1 MVGKGDCRV
10 LKRFP
15 FWCHRAPTVVQVTR
29 PRSRARWVRQARR
42 RDPSMSFHP
51 PESASVEGTALP
63 GDHQVRAG
71 LRTGAIGL
79 VSVLFMAVA
88 NAAPITA
95 MSFNVPI
102 AIGFGNGIGAP
113 AGFLF
118 ATIVLTLFA
127 IGYVAMA
134 RHITTAGAFY
144 GFISHGLG
152 QVWGMASG
160 LLATFAYVIFEGS
173 LIGGCAY
180 FANDTVNTIAGV
192 NIPWLVFAIGAILII
207 GALCHF
213 HISLTAAILGVTL
226 VSEVLVLFALA
237 FSVIVKGGGPN
248 GFMLNQ
254 TVLLNNAFES
264 LPGGAFGTAAAA
276 GSMAIGLF
284 FAFWSWVGFETTA
297 VYGEESRNP
306 KKIIP
311 RATLIAVIG
320 LGLFYT
326 FISAMVVAG
335 NGAKTSV
342 ETSISASPLN
352 LFFGLVQANLG
363 NFLLDVYKI
372 LLVIGSFACALAF
385 HNAAS
390 RYLYALGREIP
401 SKAARS
407 TVGATHPKHGSPYIA
422 SAVQA
427 GITLVIVLL
436 FAGFTAVQVPDAN
449 GVPVDTPSLVPYT
462 NIYGLLALIGTA
474 AILLVQAICSA
485 AVIWYFWVRKTH
497 PGNVITTLIAPLIG
511 GVAML
516 YVVWLL
522 WDNRAFAAGYAANS
536 LVFKAGPYIILA
548 VFVLGLAYAVWM
560 RFAKPEAYAEIGR
573 TVIDDA
579 HERIDPAAAS
589 RSRRSRS
596 VDYETRRP
604 RRSQAPVRRPQRALG
619 PRARVAAAFA
629 VILHQAV
636 AELRSAMA
644 EGLTFQSGLAFQP
657 H

>member
-1 MVGKGDCRV
+1 MATESEAESSAATTA
-10 LKRFP
+10 
-15 FWCHRAPTVVQVTR
+15 AP
-29 PRSRARWVRQARR
+29 
-42 RDPSMSFHP
+42 
-51 PESASVEGTALP
+51 
-63 GDHQVRAG
+63 AG
-71 LRTGAIGL
+71 LKKGAIGM
-79 VSVLFMAVA
+79 VAVIFMAVA

-95 MSFNVPI
+95 MTGNVPI
-102 AIGFGNGIGAP
+102 AVGFGNGLGAP

-118 ATIVLTLFA
+118 ATIALTLFA
-127 IGYVAMA
+127 LGYVAMA
-134 RHITTAGAFY
+134 KHITTTGAFY

-160 LLATFAYVIFEGS
+160 FLATFAYVVFEGS

-180 FANDTVNTIAGV
+180 FANDAVNTIAGV
-192 NIPWLVFAIGAILII
+192 DVPWLVFAIAAIVVI
-207 GALCHF
+207 GVLCHF

-226 VSEVLVLFALA
+226 VSEVLILLALA
-237 FSVIVKGGGPN
+237 FTVIVKGGGPD
-248 GFMLNQ
+248 GFMLDQ

-264 LPGGAFGTAAAA
+264 LPEGAFGTAAAA

-326 FISAMVVAG
+326 FISAMVLAG

-342 ETSISASPLN
+342 EASISSSPLD
-352 LFFGLVQANLG
+352 LFFNLVQSNLG
-363 NFLLDVYKI
+363 GFLLDVYKI

-390 RYLYALGREIP
+390 RYLFALGREIP
-401 SKAARS
+401 VRAIKSTLGAA
-407 TVGATHPKHGSPYIA
+407 HPKHGSPYIS

-427 GITLVIVLL
+427 VITLVIVVL
-436 FAGFTAVQVPDAN
+436 FAVFTAVQVPDAD
-449 GVPVDTPSLVPYT
+449 GVPVDTPSLVPYV

-485 AVIWYFWVRKTH
+485 AVIWYFWVRKVH
-497 PGNVITTLIAPLIG
+497 RGNVITTLVCPLLG
-511 GVAML
+511 GVAMG

-536 LVFKAGPYIILA
+536 LVFKNAPFFILA
-548 VFVLGLAYAVWM
+548 VFVIGIVYALWL
-560 RFAKPEAYAEIGR
+560 RTARPDTYAEIGR
-573 TVIDDA
+573 TVMEDA
-579 HERIDPAAAS
+579 HERS
-589 RSRRSRS
+589 
-596 VDYETRRP
+596 
-604 RRSQAPVRRPQRALG
+604 
-619 PRARVAAAFA
+619 
-629 VILHQAV
+629 
-636 AELRSAMA
+636 
-644 EGLTFQSGLAFQP
+644 
-657 H
+657 

>member
-1 MVGKGDCRV
+1 
-10 LKRFP
+10 
-15 FWCHRAPTVVQVTR
+15 
-29 PRSRARWVRQARR
+29 
-42 RDPSMSFHP
+42 MST
-51 PESASVEGTALP
+51 ESAAPSSDVESRP
-63 GDHQVRAG
+63 AG
-71 LRTGAIGL
+71 LKKGAIGI
-79 VSVLFMAVA
+79 VAVIFMAVA

-95 MSFNVPI
+95 MTGNTPI
-102 AIGFGNGIGAP
+102 AVGFGNGLGAP

-118 ATIVLTLFA
+118 ATIILTLFA
-127 IGYVAMA
+127 LGYVAMA
-134 RHITTAGAFY
+134 RHITTTGAFY

-160 LLATFAYVIFEGS
+160 LLATFAYVVFEGS

-180 FANDTVNTIAGV
+180 FANDAVNTIVGV
-192 NIPWLVFAIGAILII
+192 DIPWLVFAIGALLII
-207 GALCHF
+207 AALCHF

-226 VSEVLVLFALA
+226 VSEVLVLLALA
-237 FSVIVKGGGPN
+237 FSVIVKGGGPD

-254 TVLLNNAFES
+254 TVLLNNAFQG
-264 LPGGAFGTAAAA
+264 LPEGAFGTAAAD

-326 FISAMVVAG
+326 FISAMVLAG

-342 ETSISASPLN
+342 ETSVSASPLD
-352 LFFGLVQANLG
+352 LYFGLVQANLG
-363 NFLLDVYKI
+363 GVLLDIYKL

-390 RYLYALGREIP
+390 RYLFALGREIP
-401 SKAARS
+401 AAAAQK
-407 TVGATHPKHGSPYIA
+407 TVGAAHPTHGSPYIA
-422 SAVQA
+422 SALQSA
-427 GITLVIVLL
+427 ITLTLVLL
-436 FAGFTAVQVPDAN
+436 FAIFTAVQVPDAGGN
-449 GVPVDTPSLVPYT
+449 PVDTPALVPYT
-462 NIYGLLALIGTA
+462 NVYGLLALIGTA

-497 PGNVITTLIAPLIG
+497 RGNVITTLVCPLIG

-536 LVFKAGPYIILA
+536 LVFKTGPYFIVA
-548 VFVLGLAYAVWM
+548 VFVIGVAYALWL
-560 RFAKPEAYAEIGR
+560 RSAKPQIYAEVGR
-573 TVIDDA
+573 TVMEDA
-579 HERIDPAAAS
+579 HERADETDGATPA
-589 RSRRSRS
+589 
-596 VDYETRRP
+596 
-604 RRSQAPVRRPQRALG
+604 
-619 PRARVAAAFA
+619 
-629 VILHQAV
+629 
-636 AELRSAMA
+636 
-644 EGLTFQSGLAFQP
+644 
-657 H
+657 